1 MKFTRGFGLLLLS
14 LLVLAAIV
22 YGFIPSAVQV
32 DLATAVREPLQ
43 VSVNEEGRTRV
54 KDRFVVSA
62 PVSGYLRRIALR
74 SGDEVSR
81 GMVLAELEPTRSEVL
96 DPRSRAQAAARVAAA
111 EASLKAARENAEAAA
126 AESRYANSE
135 YERLRR
141 MCEHDC
147 AVSEDELERAESLAR
162 RSTANQRSAGFAV
175 EVAGFELTAAR
186 TALEYDAAG
195 PSDAAGVTVQVLSP
209 VNGRVLG
216 LQRESEGVVAAG
228 VPLLEIGEPDALEV
242 VVELL
247 STDAVRVEPGTPVL
261 LERWGGESVLEGQ
274 VRVVEPSGFTKIS
287 ALGVEEQRVKVVVDL
302 SSPPQAWQRLGDGYR
317 VEASFILWQGSD
329 ILQIPAS
336 ALFRYQGDWAVFV
349 VVNERAQRR
358 RLELGR
364 RNGLRA
370 QIIDGVRAGETVIL
384 HPDESVEPGTRVQR
398 RE

>member
-32 DLATAVREPLQ
+32 DLAAAVREPLQ

-111 EASLKAARENAEAAA
+111 EAALKAARENAEAVATEA
-126 AESRYANSE
+126 RYANSE
-135 YERLRR
+135 HERLRR

-147 AVSEDELERAESLAR
+147 ALSEDELERAESLAR
-162 RSTANQRSAGFAV
+162 RSTANQRSAEFAV
-175 EVAGFELTAAR
+175 EVAGFELAAAR

-195 PSDAAGVTVQVLSP
+195 PSDAAGRIVQVLSP

-228 VPLLEIGEPDALEV
+228 VPLLEIGDPDALEV

-302 SSPPQAWQRLGDGYR
+302 ISPPQAWQRLGDGYR

-358 RLELGR
+358 RVELGQ